1 MPMSKIKYAI
11 AKILEKE
18 GFIAGVET
26 FEDGPRNMMR
36 LTLKYSTDKT
46 PAIESLS
53 RISKPGRR
61 IYAKSDELKSVRS
74 GFGTAIISTPNGLM
88 TTKEASKRHLGG
100 ELICE
105 IY

>member
-1 MPMSKIKYAI
+1 MSKIKYAI

-18 GFIAGVET
+18 GFISGVET

-36 LTLKYSTDKT
+36 LTLKYSAEKT
-46 PAIESLS
+46 PAIESLT

-61 IYAKSDELKSVRS
+61 IYAKSDELKKVRS

-88 TTKEASKRHLGG
+88 TTKEGSKRHLGG